1 MAGLKAPE
9 EFDLDSCNAKQEWNT
24 WIEQYD
30 LYACATELDSKDE
43 KIQIATLF
51 TCISACARKIYETST
66 LDNKEKAIMIKV
78 KEMFNKYVTHLI
90 NIPYERCVFNR
101 RIQQQHE
108 TFYQFLTEIRRLG
121 NICEL
126 ENITAYEILR
136 DRLLL
141 GLRDE
146 NLRKRLLKDNKLT
159 LKL

>member
-1 MAGLKAPE
+1 
-9 EFDLDSCNAKQEWNT
+9 
-24 WIEQYD
+24 
-30 LYACATELDSKDE
+30 
-43 KIQIATLF
+43 
-51 TCISACARKIYETST
+51 
-66 LDNKEKAIMIKV
+66 MIKV